1 MRDLFMVME
10 NLMNMVVHVEDTMNG
25 MKLFQV
31 NGSLIPTEI
40 KISSRNFEI
49 THIFNEE
56 QI

>member
-1 MRDLFMVME
+1 MVME